1 MFFIIFFKFYFFSD
15 LIINISLINSDRAI
29 ESGIANISNID
40 TVSNKH
46 TTPIKLLINSIL
58 ESFLMVVM
66 TIDPNILAK
75 T

>member
-1 MFFIIFFKFYFFSD
+1 MIYLYKT
-15 LIINISLINSDRAI
+15 INISLINSYRAI

-58 ESFLMVVM
+58 ESFSSFC
-66 TIDPNILAK
+66 NIIIH
-75 T
+75 